1 MVFTVDGVNL
11 LPYLAE
17 NGLKWQ
23 RNDVEAAD
31 SGRTLDGTMHRA
43 RVATKIRLDV
53 TCRSLTQAEAAIVLN
68 AIRPMYVS
76 VTYQDP
82 QDGTVTKTMYA
93 NNNPATIA
101 AVYDNGTVLWSGI
114 TFPLVER

>member
-1 MVFTVDGVNL
+1 MTFTIDGTNI

-31 SGRTLDGTMHRA
+31 SGRTLDGMMHRA
-43 RVATKIRLDV
+43 RVATKVRLDV
-53 TCRSLTQAEAAIVLN
+53 TCRNLTQTEASIVLN
-68 AIRPMYVS
+68 AIKPMYVS

-82 QDGTVTKTMYA
+82 QDGTVTRTMYA
-93 NNNPATIA
+93 NNNPAICA
-101 AVYDNGTVLWSGI
+101 AVYDDGTVLWSGI

>member
-1 MVFTVDGVNL
+1 MTFTIDGVNL

-31 SGRTLDGTMHRA
+31 AGR
-43 RVATKIRLDV
+43 TKIRLDV

-82 QDGTVTKTMYA
+82 QDGNVTKTMYA

-101 AVYDNGTVLWSGI
+101 AVYENGTVLWSGI

>member
-1 MVFTVDGVNL
+1 MIFTIDNINI

-31 SGRTLDGTMHRA
+31 SGRTRDGAMHRA

-53 TCRSLTQAEAAIVLN
+53 TCRNLTQEEASIVLN
-68 AIRPMYVS
+68 AIRPQYVS
-76 VTYQDP
+76 VTYDDP
-82 QDGTVTKTMYA
+82 QDGRVTRTMYA
-93 NNNPATIA
+93 NNNPATVA
-101 AVYDNGTVLWSGI
+101 AVYPDGSVLWSGI